1 MRIAELREEMEI
13 ELTWRSNELRML
25 KNTSSH
31 IIKEEEK
38 SKYRKSLIVML
49 YAHFEGFSKTCF
61 LTYIKYINS
70 LQLKRIEVKDR
81 PELIASSMN
90 KIFKK
95 YDDKDRKND
104 FFRRK
109 SPNDK
114 SIHAIYRKADLI
126 NEFQDYFEE
135 ILVIEDDIIDTES
148 NLWSH
153 VLSKIFYQ
161 LGMKHDIFK
170 NSNKNIDNLVNL
182 RNSIAH
188 GSERRGIAEKKYDKL
203 EKEILSIMERLIL
216 ILEREAKLL
225 PNSR

>member
-1 MRIAELREEMEI
+1 MRIDELREEMEI
-13 ELTWRSNELRML
+13 ELTWRSDELRMF
-25 KNTSSH
+25 KNTSH
-31 IIKEEEK
+31 FIIKEEIRK
-38 SKYRKSLIVML
+38 KYRKSLIVML

-70 LQLKRIEVKDR
+70 LKLKRIDVKDK

-90 KIFKK
+90 SVFKK

-104 FFRRK
+104 FFKRK

-114 SIHAIYRKADLI
+114 NIHSIYRKADLI
-126 NEFQDYFEE
+126 NEFQDYFNE
-135 ILVIEDDIIDTES
+135 ILIIEDEVIDTES

-153 VLSKIFYQ
+153 VLAKSFYK
-161 LGMKHDIFK
+161 LGMKHDLFK
-170 NSNKNIDNLVNL
+170 NSNKSIDTLVNL

-188 GSERRGIAEKKYDKL
+188 GSERRGIAEKQYDKL
-203 EKEILSIMERLIL
+203 EKEIMTVMERLIL

-225 PNSR
+225 SQ